1 MEMPYFPVG
10 RLVLWNPLAAGRVVF
25 LPRPTFDVYILLT
38 KIYFFMNKGK
48 LLIFSAPSG
57 SGKSTLVQ
65 WLMAEHPEL
74 NLHFSI
80 SCTTRQPRGTERDG
94 VEYFFLTPES
104 FRERIQ
110 RDEFVEY
117 EEVYKDKYYGTLKS
131 QVTSQT
137 DRGENVVFD
146 VDVKG
151 GCNIK
156 SQYGDRALSVFIQPP
171 SLDELRRRLVGRAT
185 DSPEVIE
192 QRLAKAGYEM
202 TFAPQ
207 FDVVIV
213 NDNLEKAK
221 EETLKTVRDF
231 LNS

>member
-1 MEMPYFPVG
+1 MEMPCYFGGETCPVEPYG
-10 RLVLWNPLAAGRVVF
+10 RRACDFCLTHL
-25 LPRPTFDVYILLT
+25 DVYILLT
-38 KIYFFMNKGK
+38 KIFFFMNKGK